1 MESILLLNG
10 KTVNFKPVYIDS
22 ASLFFLPHFSS
33 SYPLGLALNFILEN
47 CFKPESGSR
56 PGVPKI
62 GILITDGKSQ
72 DDVIPP
78 AESLRN
84 AGVELFAIG
93 ACYTPTHTQLCVSDV
108 TGFDCWVCNGP
119 PAGVKNADENEL
131 HSIASEPDEGHVYN
145 VADFS
150 VMSSIVEGLTRTV
163 CEQVEQ
169 QDKDIKESKV
179 TTFMPHNTMQFEASQ
194 LVSRP

>member
-1 MESILLLNG
+1 M
-10 KTVNFKPVYIDS
+10 
-22 ASLFFLPHFSS
+22 
-33 SYPLGLALNFILEN
+33 
-47 CFKPESGSR
+47 
-56 PGVPKI
+56 PKI

-93 ACYTPTHTQLCVSDV
+93 EGERTNTNTPVCVSDV
-108 TGFDCWVCNGP
+108 TASKYRVCNGP
-119 PAGVKNADENEL
+119 RPGVKNADENEL

-179 TTFMPHNTMQFEASQ
+179 MTFMLQRMKCSLKLHNLSGWPWSLGHWFNGSLDCSVITINTVNCFYKEPNCIQSNE
-194 LVSRP
+194 

>member
-1 MESILLLNG
+1 M
-10 KTVNFKPVYIDS
+10 
-22 ASLFFLPHFSS
+22 
-33 SYPLGLALNFILEN
+33 
-47 CFKPESGSR
+47 
-56 PGVPKI
+56 PKI

-93 ACYTPTHTQLCVSDV
+93 ESERTNANTPVCVPDV
-108 TGFDCWVCNGP
+108 TASKYRVCNGP
-119 PAGVKNADENEL
+119 RPGVKNADENEL

-150 VMSSIVEGLTRTV
+150 IMSSIVEGLTRTV

-179 TTFMPHNTMQFEASQ
+179 MTFMLPCNEMQFKTSQ
-194 LVSRP
+194 LVRLTGPLVHWITGLFSDDR